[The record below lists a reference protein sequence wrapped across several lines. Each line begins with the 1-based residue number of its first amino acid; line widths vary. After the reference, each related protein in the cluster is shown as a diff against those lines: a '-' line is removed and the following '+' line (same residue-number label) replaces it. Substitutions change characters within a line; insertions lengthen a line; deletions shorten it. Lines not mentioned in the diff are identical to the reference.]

1 VCQTNDKGEN
11 MPVIRVTYPTKA
23 LSDKQKEALAPLLI
37 DAVMLQEVDPITEM
51 ARNATLVVFNEL
63 PQKDCYMSK
72 EPVWLV
78 EAMVAAGFLNQK
90 RRDAA
95 HAAVNKAFVEVLGD
109 DGSSIVLEDVRV
121 SPKFL
126 SRLWVLLIEIPE
138 GSWGWAGRQT
148 SGLEIGHIIG
158 SDKDSDRWSEL
169 KVNTAKL
176 QASRPS

>member
-1 VCQTNDKGEN
+1 
-11 MPVIRVTYPTKA
+11 MPVIRVTYPAKA
-23 LSDKQKEALAPLLI
+23 LTDKQKEALAPLLI
-37 DAVMLQEVDPITEM
+37 DAVMLQEVDPITEN
-51 ARNATLVVFNEL
+51 AKNATLVVFNEI

-72 EPVWLV
+72 EPCWFV

-95 HAAVNKAFVEVLGD
+95 QAAVNKAFVEVLGD
-109 DGSSIVLEDVRV
+109 DGSSIVLEGVRV
-121 SPKFL
+121 SPKYL

-138 GSWGWAGRQT
+138 GSWVWAGRQT
-148 SGLEIGHIIG
+148 SALEIGHIIG
-158 SDKDSDRWSEL
+158 SDKDPDRWSEV